1 MLICMKELFS
11 RGSQWTFRRSP
22 RSAIAGDRAGAV
34 WRQEPHFTL
43 PLRAPLG
50 AAGMKRA
57 EDGRDDVSIILA
69 GCLRSGLLGAKMGP
83 MVLSH

>member
-1 MLICMKELFS
+1 M
-11 RGSQWTFRRSP
+11 G
-22 RSAIAGDRAGAV
+22 
-34 WRQEPHFTL
+34 RQEPHFTL

-69 GCLRSGLLGAKMGP
+69 GCLRSWLLGAKMGP